1 MRGSA
6 NKSWVEGVAA
16 DSLRERPTVT
26 RWRAKCAAWLFLAA
40 LLLAPVLA
48 WGAEEEW
55 EGAGPFPVRNFQP
68 IQLLFLGMPGD
79 RAAVIKQGEL
89 DLRIELAD
97 TATVFDDQT
106 PRVNV
111 RMKLETVRSGIFFRY
126 GLTER
131 LEVAVEVPAY
141 YRYRGILAGAITA
154 VERAT
159 SGLAPARKALQGT
172 SFAFNVRRDGRTL
185 FNSGDGAL
193 GFGDTTVFGKY
204 QLLKES
210 ENEPAVSLRVAVK
223 APTGDASRV
232 FGSGHPDVG
241 IGMALEKRVTPH
253 VIVYGNV
260 NGLFPTGSVS
270 GLTVQPTMSALVA
283 AEYLWSPNLSFVGHF
298 DYYSSP
304 FHNTGT
310 PVLDNGV
317 TEVAFGFN
325 YHLRENMVWQV
336 YGIENLDFIRGAA
349 ADFTLST
356 VMTYKFG
363 P

>member
-1 MRGSA
+1 M
-6 NKSWVEGVAA
+6 
-16 DSLRERPTVT
+16 T
-26 RWRAKCAAWLFLAA
+26 RWKLNRTAWLFLAA
-40 LLLAPVLA
+40 LTLAPVIA
-48 WGAEEEW
+48 WGAEETW
-55 EGAGPFPVRNFQP
+55 EGSGPFPVRNFQP

-79 RAAVIKQGEL
+79 RAAVIKKGEL
-89 DLRIELAD
+89 DLRIEMAD
-97 TATVFDDQT
+97 TATVFDDRT

-131 LEVAVEVPAY
+131 LEVAVEVPSY
-141 YRYRGILAGAITA
+141 YRYRGILEGAINT
-154 VERAT
+154 VERTT

-185 FNSGDGAL
+185 FNSGDGEL

-210 ENEPAVSLRVAVK
+210 ETEPAVSLRVAVK

-241 IGMALEKRVTPH
+241 IGVALEKRVATH
-253 VIVYGNV
+253 LILYGNV
-260 NGLFPTGSVS
+260 NGIFPTGSVS
-270 GLTVQPTMSALVA
+270 GLTVQPAMSAIVA
-283 AEYLWSPNLSFVGHF
+283 AEYLWSSELSFVGHF

-310 PVLDNGV
+310 TVLDNGV

-325 YHLRENMVWQV
+325 YRLRENMVWQV
-336 YGIENLDFIRGAA
+336 YGIENLDFIRDSA

-356 VMTYKFG
+356 VLTYKFG